1 MEELKRLT
9 EGKRREIS
17 PVGRNGRLV
26 EGGNEE
32 LAGRGDRGAQFFA
45 PGTREAV
52 FFGAGIALDDFAE
65 LTDAVSLLAEGDEGH
80 ALLEAGGCELEA
92 LGIIGENLFVLAYG
106 LIVFFLGVGDLT
118 EIKLSVR
125 SKVGR
130 GAIFQ
135 VDLELRTSEGELASA
150 DGTEAAGVEGGGGGR
165 AGGGRGGGAAR
176 GRQRR
181 GDGVRG

>member
-17 PVGRNGRLV
+17 PVGRNDRLV

-32 LAGRGDRGAQFFA
+32 LAGRGDRGAQFFE

-80 ALLEAGGCELEA
+80 ALLEAGGSELEA
-92 LGIIGENLFVLAYG
+92 LWRIGENLFVLAHG
-106 LIVFFLGVGDLT
+106 LISLFLCAGNLT
-118 EIKLSVR
+118 
-125 SKVGR
+125 
-130 GAIFQ
+130 AIN
-135 VDLELRTSEGELASA
+135 T
-150 DGTEAAGVEGGGGGR
+150 
-165 AGGGRGGGAAR
+165 
-176 GRQRR
+176 
-181 GDGVRG
+181 